1 MPSSTTRVTLR
12 SCNITSFGFEFTL
25 GLNNLT
31 QLDLS
36 SNNLVAAYAG
46 TGNQLL
52 ADRCSL
58 TFCGLEEYN
67 LSYNKLTEFPT
78 TPLNV
83 KSLQKFYIQGNDIS
97 NFTVNST
104 TFKLIKRLADFNADS
119 PDNSAVCN
127 AGQWKLAHGTN
138 FCVTDSG
145 SPSMSDNSFS
155 RTNPIMFVLIAGVVV
170 VILLMYVL
178 AWQWITYRKDR
189 PSETLSRASSHDFYS
204 IFNRDFEDHET
215 MRVRLAADPI
225 IVTNRLA
232 YDEVKLGRCISRG
245 GFGLVFTGTYRS
257 RPVAIKKIRVNKDA
271 EADQIEQFI
280 REIAL
285 MAILRHPR
293 IVEFIGV
300 AWEAV
305 VDVSA
310 VTELMTRGDLSTVL
324 RANQLTWGD
333 HKATIALHIVEAL
346 AYLHSLSP
354 KVIHRDLKSN
364 NVLLNEE
371 MEAKL
376 IDFGI
381 SRERHGTETH
391 MTAGMG
397 TSFWIAP
404 EVLRGQDYNEKAD
417 VFSFGVVLS
426 ELDTND
432 YPYWNATNPPGG
444 KLQEGEI
451 LLLVAAGQMRP
462 SFSTEC
468 PAPIL
473 GVASHCLQVRPEDR
487 PSAAELLQVFQELLL
502 EQSMSSNTR
511 VSSLSMDRIGN
522 GKE

>member
-58 TFCGLEEYN
+58 TFCELEEYN

-145 SPSMSDNSFS
+145 SPSTSDNSFS

-232 YDEVKLGRCISRG
+232 YDE
-245 GFGLVFTGTYRS
+245 
-257 RPVAIKKIRVNKDA
+257 
-271 EADQIEQFI
+271 
-280 REIAL
+280 
-285 MAILRHPR
+285 
-293 IVEFIGV
+293 
-300 AWEAV
+300 
-305 VDVSA
+305 
-310 VTELMTRGDLSTVL
+310 
-324 RANQLTWGD
+324 
-333 HKATIALHIVEAL
+333 
-346 AYLHSLSP
+346 
-354 KVIHRDLKSN
+354 
-364 NVLLNEE
+364 
-371 MEAKL
+371 
-376 IDFGI
+376 
-381 SRERHGTETH
+381 
-391 MTAGMG
+391 
-397 TSFWIAP
+397 
-404 EVLRGQDYNEKAD
+404 AD

-502 EQSMSSNTR
+502 VQSMSSNTR

>member
-1 MPSSTTRVTLR
+1 MKSTDILEIDAIQTLFVPEALQKLSIIGIGDSPLPLTFLPEYRNQGSDALPIARTLDSTSNLATIELVNIDMFTIATSVSAFMPSSTTRVTLR

-119 PDNSAVCN
+119 PDNSAECN

-145 SPSMSDNSFS
+145 SPSTSDNSFS

-170 VILLMYVL
+170 VILL
-178 AWQWITYRKDR
+178 I
-189 PSETLSRASSHDFYS
+189 HDFYS

-232 YDEVKLGRCISRG
+232 YDESPSRR
-245 GFGLVFTGTYRS
+245 FV
-257 RPVAIKKIRVNKDA
+257 
-271 EADQIEQFI
+271 
-280 REIAL
+280 
-285 MAILRHPR
+285 
-293 IVEFIGV
+293 
-300 AWEAV
+300 
-305 VDVSA
+305 
-310 VTELMTRGDLSTVL
+310 
-324 RANQLTWGD
+324 
-333 HKATIALHIVEAL
+333 
-346 AYLHSLSP
+346 
-354 KVIHRDLKSN
+354 
-364 NVLLNEE
+364 
-371 MEAKL
+371 
-376 IDFGI
+376 
-381 SRERHGTETH
+381 
-391 MTAGMG
+391 
-397 TSFWIAP
+397 
-404 EVLRGQDYNEKAD
+404 
-417 VFSFGVVLS
+417 
-426 ELDTND
+426 
-432 YPYWNATNPPGG
+432 
-444 KLQEGEI
+444 
-451 LLLVAAGQMRP
+451 
-462 SFSTEC
+462 
-468 PAPIL
+468 
-473 GVASHCLQVRPEDR
+473 
-487 PSAAELLQVFQELLL
+487 
-502 EQSMSSNTR
+502 
-511 VSSLSMDRIGN
+511 
-522 GKE
+522 